1 MKGFFVCLVV
11 FALALTRSARCSSVS
26 PVRSHSGADDSASSL
41 AFVFDVT
48 GSMYD
53 DLKQVIEGAS
63 GILER
68 TLSRRT
74 RPIKNFVLVPF
85 HDPDIGPVSIT
96 TDPKKFQKDLQELFV
111 QGGGDCPE
119 MSIGAIKKA
128 LEVSLPGSFIYVFT
142 DARAKDYRLKRDVL
156 QLVQLRQSQVVFVLT
171 GDCGD
176 RSQPGYR
183 AYEEIAATSSGQIF
197 HLDKQQVNEVLK
209 WVEETV
215 QAMKVHLLSSDH
227 ETAQESQWDV
237 PFDPNLK
244 EVTVSLSGPAPQIEL
259 RDPIGRIVGERQG
272 LRELLNIPNSARVV
286 NLKNPQPGPWILKVA
301 CSGRHS
307 LRVTGVSN
315 LDFRAGFSNVPVS
328 EFSSTRERP
337 IKGIPAHMML
347 KCSGL
352 KPPGLVSTTELM
364 SLGGRT
370 LRTIPVPLPSDRGTG
385 GIWNVPEF
393 KTPSQSFFIKVLG
406 NDADGY
412 SFQRLSSVSYT
423 NIIPEP
429 PLVTMA
435 SIIRGFYMQPATI
448 DCSVESDLPYKLR
461 FIRDGSILGKE
472 RTFESSGKASWD
484 IAHASG
490 GDEGAYECVAQSSA
504 GMGRALTQLTVREP
518 PPVLHPPVNV
528 TSSLGTVAVLSCQVQ
543 GSVRHNL
550 TWYRGGTALTSRS
563 GRVKLLDNSSL
574 QIRGVQSQDA
584 GAYQCRASNPQ
595 GESQALVWLLVP
607 ESPSVVV
614 SPQTHSFSLGAEVHI
629 SCSASGSPP
638 PKLFWSH
645 GNSIL
650 LNTHRTSISPFGML
664 TIREAN
670 PKDSGNYTCMA
681 TNEAGTASQ
690 SVILSYAGIAAV
702 QQVVMVLAGEDA
714 ILECGS
720 TGTPPPL
727 VQWKKGDLDLGSV
740 PFAEQD
746 VHNGTLRIR
755 GVQELDSGDYTCVAS
770 NMAGS
775 SSAVVV
781 LQVGAAPTFSE
792 SPVDITVGVGDNVS
806 LPCFAHGFP
815 KPSLMWRRQDGRPI
829 FAKSSG
835 HVSTSQLPSGALQIQ
850 SVWVDDEGLYV
861 CEAKNQFGS
870 ISALA
875 RVTVTGLE
883 PPLLVEGVPSITT
896 MMGQPLNLPCRLIN
910 GIPLPERIWSHNGK
924 QVRVGGRVFIRSDGS
939 LHVDRSV
946 PDDAGTYTC
955 TAISVAGSANIT
967 ITVEVHAPPEIRA
980 GPLHYTVNE
989 GAPVTLTCEA
999 NGIPKPTITWSKG
1012 RNPLNK
1018 LESAALE
1025 VADGSLFIFSPREED
1040 AGLYVCTASSA
1051 VGYTSREMH
1060 LSVNSKPRI
1069 IGADGPQSPVKLA
1082 AELGSEVILPCEVQG
1097 RPTPL
1102 ISDVR
1107 LIDSKAYTCSAANPA
1122 GNVSLTYNLQV
1133 QAKPKIQPAPTSL
1146 KALIGQTVVLPCVV
1160 QGEPSP
1166 QISWLHNG
1174 LPVGSDRMLKITA
1187 VQRSDSGTYSCVVRN
1202 SAGQDS
1208 NEIALEVLE
1217 GPYFETHGEGII
1229 ESVANRQVVI
1239 PCPARGSPPPLVR
1252 WFRNGLEIQMELG
1265 VSQAEDGSLLIGSAS
1280 ASHSGDFKCVA
1291 TNEAGS
1297 VERKTRLQVNV
1308 PPEIQDEGQHLNL
1321 TVTLKQPLT
1330 LGCDAVGIPTPT
1342 ITWMKDNRPVLETPG
1357 VYLQNGKRLLKIYR
1371 VQHDHAGRFS
1381 CTAQNSA
1388 GEAQRQFTIEV
1399 QAPPV
1404 ISGTSG
1410 IQEVTV
1416 MAGQEVDMQCR
1427 VSGRPLPTVE
1437 WTHDGEVLSR
1447 DGDPHVEFLENG
1459 QRLKVKS
1466 VRLRDRGLYQCMAT
1480 NNAGTQTRQ
1489 FRLIV
1494 QAAPIIRD
1502 SGEDSQVTVVLGF
1515 PSVLHCEVEGIPL
1528 PTITW
1533 LKDNHPIVSSPQ
1545 LTYTQGGQS
1554 LRVAAARVEDAG
1566 AYTCRASNPAGT
1578 AHRHYTLQI
1587 LVPPQI
1593 EGDSTI
1599 LSFSRKEEK
1608 VRINGTL
1615 TLSCLAKGFPE
1626 PVTQW
1631 FKDGQL
1637 LNGNTHAGL
1646 RVNSH
1651 MLHIENALMSH
1662 EGQYT
1667 CVVTNS
1673 AGEDKRDFH
1682 LTIQVPPIF
1691 HRVTNGAADFTL
1703 GEGEGDEE
1711 DPDAPDGM
1719 MERRE
1724 VVLGHSVS
1732 LSCESNAI
1740 PPPRLSWFRQGRELT
1755 SSDGIPRVLA
1765 EDAGRYTCQAVNEA
1779 GEDRMHYYLE
1789 VLVPPVISGETEE
1802 FMLEMDAVVNTTVS
1816 LRCDVSGNPT
1826 PSILSV
1832 QMSDAAGFQCVAE
1845 NKAGT
1850 VERLYTLSV
1859 QVPPRIVGRREEEL
1873 SVVEGHMISLLCDV
1887 QAYPPADI
1895 IWTKDG
1901 QMLEFTTGV
1910 HILPGGQMLQLPRAG
1925 QQDGGQYVC
1934 TATNPAGQ
1942 DQKSI
1947 LLTVYA
1953 LPSLVPRLESES
1965 EVRTPLIG
1973 STLILRCEAKGVP
1986 EPEVT
1991 WYRNGLQLAAGNGLR
2006 IERQQLEIVGVQVAD
2021 GGVYTC
2027 KVSNI
2032 AGQVDRTFRVTVHV
2046 PPVMEGSLL
2055 ETLTQNLG
2063 SHITLI
2069 CEASGIPTP
2078 NISWLKDGEPIESSL
2093 KWNWS
2098 ARGNRLE
2105 LGPLQLTHAGTYT
2118 CIARNTEGQT
2128 QKDYSLIVNAPPTII
2143 DSGHPS
2149 EVSTTLGEE
2158 LTLECQVMGSP
2169 SPKVSWLKNGKTL
2182 ENGNSERTLI
2192 SPDGSTLTLLS
2203 AKPEDSGTY
2212 TCLAVSSAGQES
2224 KIFTL
2229 FVLVPPSISG
2239 ESSVP
2244 REVHSTQHSVVTLE
2258 CKATGMPPP
2267 QISWLRD
2274 GHPLLLSPRV
2284 RLLSADSLL
2293 RIAPV
2298 QLSDS
2303 GIYTCVARS
2312 RAGQAELN
2320 FNLQVQAPPAVE
2332 RTEPTEQV
2340 AVVLGSSV
2348 TLTCE
2353 ARGVPPPT
2361 LSWLKDGQPL
2371 SLHRNLLLDGQ
2382 ESRFVLS
2389 EVSPSDG
2396 GLYSC
2401 VASNQAGSS
2410 TKTFN
2415 LTVLEPPK
2423 ISGSQSPE
2431 EQLVAVDSV
2440 LELECVATGS
2450 PPPTLSWLKDGR
2462 PLQDNVAVME
2472 RDGQLLRI
2480 NKVQANDAGLYTCLA
2495 SSPAGEDGRNHWVRV
2510 QLPPTLL
2517 GSNEIRTVSVPAKG
2531 HLTLEC
2537 QTDSDPPP
2545 DIEWY
2550 KDNVKLHFG
2559 GRIQSIAGGQ
2569 YLEIQ
2574 DIRMQDSGQYSCV
2587 VTNLAGS
2594 TSLFFTVEILLPPVI
2609 REGSSLIIAHV
2620 SQDAVLPCEV
2630 DGAPSSSVLWRK
2642 DGAPVPHHNT
2652 VQLSDVGRY
2661 YCSVSNQAG
2670 SDHRGMDLKVYVGP
2684 SISPG
2689 PFNVTVV
2696 TGQRAT
2702 LSCESTGIPAPQ
2714 VSWKRNGSPLSS
2726 LIITSPSAEDEG
2738 YFECTVTNEVG
2749 EERRV
2754 IEVILQVPPVIKDDV
2769 GSVTAIKMSP
2779 VVLPCHATG
2788 RPEPVISW
2796 NKNWMQLGTRGG
2808 SYRVLPTGA
2817 LEILAATP
2825 SHAGKYTCSAR
2836 NPVGV
2841 AYKHVTLTVQEP
2853 PEIRPMAE
2861 ELQVVL
2867 HHSVI
2872 LPCEVQG
2879 FPRPSITWQREGV
2892 PVATGHRLAILPN
2905 GSLKFSRVTLGDAG
2919 TYQCLAQNEAGTGMG
2934 QTKLTLQVP
2943 PVLSVPR
2950 LEYMVVLGQ
2959 PVSLDCTADGQP
2971 KPEVTWNKERRPV
2984 VEGSHLRL
2992 FSNGTLH
2999 IIATQ
3004 RSDGGIYTCSAR
3016 NSVGKASH
3024 DIRLVVHTPPQIFV
3038 AQSEM
3043 SIMQGL
3049 RVVLPCAAKGV
3060 PEPKLS
3066 WEKLGIPLVNQP
3078 GKYTLRESG
3087 GLIIDRAEPGDAGV
3101 FTCVATNTAG
3111 TARWDIRLTVN
3122 MRPAFKELPGD
3133 VTLNRGQSLTL
3144 SCHADGTPTPTITWT
3159 SNNKPYSAAS
3169 VDEAGRSSV
3178 MIENVT
3184 TSDGGTYA
3192 CIAENT
3198 VGLIRAL
3205 SFVRI
3210 REPPTLRGEAHT
3222 SQTVVQG
3229 KAAMLDCTVS
3239 GDPVPSL
3246 RWHKDGQPLLGSL
3259 RFHPLR
3265 NGSLALYTA
3274 TIGDSGEYR
3283 CVAESEAG
3291 AAERTISLKVQVP
3304 GGFSNWEEW
3313 GPCSVTCGQGIQE
3326 RIRFCNNP
3334 PPANGGPLC
3343 EGPSVNSRKCQATLC
3358 PGESPRRA
3366 RGSLIGM
3373 VNEKEF
3379 GVAFLEANITENEMD
3394 GTSTLEAHVENIPP
3408 SIGPLLRIL
3417 VSVFTPVY
3425 WTTVYQTLETQ
3436 NGFSVTGGQF
3446 RQESQLEFDTG
3457 EVLRLTHVARG
3468 LDAEGAL
3475 LVDIVIN
3482 GFVPPMLST
3491 SNLKLQE
3498 FDESYVQ
3505 TGSGQLYSWSTQ
3517 NHIRDGAPLT
3527 LRCNHSVAFEGPES
3541 RQGPLLQLLRL
3552 TGISSIYN
3560 LYSLSLDFKM
3570 TASLLIPEGNGET
3583 CPRGFVLDT
3592 ASYCADEDE
3601 CAADSPCSHS
3611 CNNIMGGFSC
3621 ACPSGFTISMES
3633 NTCQDIDECTQ
3644 GSHLCHPNQQCVN
3657 TIGTY
3662 RCQAKCGLGF
3672 KPSIAGTSCED
3683 VDECQ
3688 ESAVSPCQQHCF
3700 NTLGSFRCTCHPG
3713 YQLLGQRCLDI
3724 NECLRNVCPAHQQC
3738 RNTEGGYQCFDS
3750 CPAGMTT
3757 AENGVCVGKESLD
3770 ENPDYFVSK
3779 RLTGL
3784 VLADIDECQDGS
3796 HMCRYSQICQNTI
3809 GGYGCVCPRGYHSQ
3823 GVGRPCMDIDEC
3835 AQVPSP
3841 CAFQC
3846 RNVPGSFR
3854 CLCPPGT
3861 VLLGDGRS
3869 CAGLER
3875 GHIFSNAT
3883 RVHARLRPQLV
3894 STVERPFLTRL
3905 SPCQHECRNTLGS
3918 YQCTCPPGY
3927 QLLSNGRTCKDI
3939 DECAVQGVQCGP
3951 NQMCFNT
3958 RGGYQCLDTPCPTSY
3973 QRGRNPGTC
3982 YRPCSS
3988 RLDCGSVTSFPL
4000 LQYKLLTLPLGIPA
4014 QHNVVRLSAFS
4025 ESGVLQDNT
4034 SFTILEQAGDHGDR
4048 PFGIRDEAGRG
4059 IIFTLKPLDW
4069 SGLVRLRVQA
4079 TTRSE
4084 QGRITYQSI
4093 FIIYISISKYPY

>member
-1 MKGFFVCLVV
+1 MNKFIVSFLI
-11 FALALTRSARCSSVS
+11 LALTTSALSSSVS
-26 PVRSHSGADDSASSL
+26 PVKRHSGADDSASTL

-53 DLKQVIEGAS
+53 DLKQVIDGAS
-63 GILER
+63 RILER

-227 ETAQESQWDV
+227 ETAQETQWEV
-237 PFDPNLK
+237 SFDPSLK

-259 RDPIGRIVGERQG
+259 RDPLGRVVGERQG
-272 LRELLNIPNSARVV
+272 LTELLNIPNSARVV
-286 NLKNPQPGPWILKVA
+286 NLKNPRPGPWTLKVG
-301 CSGRHS
+301 CGGRHT

-315 LDFRAGFSNVPVS
+315 LDFRAGFSSVPVT
-328 EFSSTRERP
+328 EFSRTRERP
-337 IKGIPAHMML
+337 IKGVPAHVML

-352 KPPGLVSTTELM
+352 KPPGLVTNMELV
-364 SLGGRT
+364 SLGGRS
-370 LRTIPVPLPSDRGTG
+370 LRTIPVPLPDDGGSG
-385 GIWNVPEF
+385 GIWRIPEF
-393 KTPSQSFFIKVLG
+393 RTPSQSFFLKVSG
-406 NDADGY
+406 NDGDGY
-412 SFQRLSSVSYT
+412 NFQRLSSVSYT

-429 PLVTMA
+429 PQVNMPTVV
-435 SIIRGFYMQPATI
+435 RGFYMQPVTI
-448 DCSVESDLPYKLR
+448 DCSVESDLPYRLR
-461 FIRDGSILGKE
+461 FTKGGSTIGEE
-472 RTFESSGKASWD
+472 RTYESSVKASWE
-484 IAHASG
+484 IPHASG
-490 GDEGAYECVAQSSA
+490 SDEGAYECVAQSTA
-504 GMGRALTQLTVREP
+504 GMGRALTQLTIREP

-528 TSSLGTVAVLSCQVQ
+528 TSFPGTVAVLSCQVQ

-550 TWYRGGTALTSRS
+550 TWYRTGTALSSRS
-563 GRVKLLDNSSL
+563 GRVKVLANSSL
-574 QIRGVQSQDA
+574 EISWVRSQDA
-584 GAYQCRASNPQ
+584 GPYQCRATNTN
-595 GESQALVWLLVP
+595 GESQAVVWLVVL
-607 ESPSVVV
+607 EAPSVVV
-614 SPQTHSFSLGAEVHI
+614 SPQTQSFSLGAEFHI

-638 PKLFWSH
+638 PKVFWSH
-645 GNSIL
+645 GNIFLS
-650 LNTHRTSISPFGML
+650 NHHRMSISESGTL
-664 TIREAN
+664 TVQGAVPEDA
-670 PKDSGNYTCMA
+670 GNYTCLA

-690 SVILSYAGIAAV
+690 SVSVSYAEPPSISVA
-702 QQVVMVLAGEDA
+702 QQVVMVIAGEDA
-714 ILECGS
+714 SLECQAS
-720 TGTPPPL
+720 GTPPPL
-727 VQWKKGDLDLGSV
+727 VKWQKGDLDLGTV
-740 PFAEQD
+740 PFAEQN
-746 VHNGTLRIR
+746 VHRGSLRIR

-770 NMAGS
+770 NIAGS
-775 SSAVVV
+775 ASAVVI

-792 SPVDITVGVGDNVS
+792 SPVDIAAGVGDNIT
-806 LPCFAHGFP
+806 LPCIARGFP
-815 KPSLMWRRQDGRPI
+815 TPSLTWRRQDGRPI
-829 FAKSSG
+829 FGKSSG
-835 HVSTSQLPSGALQIQ
+835 HVGTSQLSSGALQIQ
-850 SVWVDDEGLYV
+850 SIWVDDEGVYV

-870 ISALA
+870 IKALA

-883 PPLLVEGVPSITT
+883 APLLVQGAPAVTVMI
-896 MMGQPLNLPCRLIN
+896 GQPLNLPCMLLD
-910 GIPLPERIWSHNGK
+910 GIPFPDRVWTHNGK
-924 QVRVGGRVFIRSDGS
+924 QVRVGGRVFLRSDGS
-939 LHVDRSV
+939 LHVDRAGAG
-946 PDDAGTYTC
+946 DAGTYVC
-955 TAISVAGSANIT
+955 TAINVAGSANIT
-967 ITVEVHAPPEIRA
+967 VTVEVHAPPDIKA
-980 GPLHYTVNE
+980 GPLHYTANE
-989 GAPVTLTCEA
+989 GTPISLFCEA
-999 NGIPKPTITWSKG
+999 SGFPKPTIVWSKG
-1012 RNPLNK
+1012 RDPSNRPVSAPL
-1018 LESAALE
+1018 EAAG
-1025 VADGSLFIFSPREED
+1025 GSLYIPSPTAED
-1040 AGLYVCTASSA
+1040 AGVYVCTATSA

-1069 IGADGPQSPVKLA
+1069 AGADGSQAMVKMA
-1082 AELGSEVILPCEVQG
+1082 AEVGSEVILPCEVHG
-1097 RPTPL
+1097 SPTPL
-1102 ISDVR
+1102 VTWSRNGQPIPPVTAWFTILPSGSLKISDVR
-1107 LIDSKAYTCSAANPA
+1107 LIDSKFYTCSAANPA

-1133 QAKPKIQPAPTSL
+1133 QAKPRIQPAPPSL

-1174 LPVGSDRMLKITA
+1174 LLVSSDRMLKIQA
-1187 VQRSDSGTYSCVVRN
+1187 VQHSDSGTYSCVAKN
-1202 SAGQDS
+1202 SAGEDTI
-1208 NEIALEVLE
+1208 EIVLNILE
-1217 GPYFETHGEGII
+1217 GPYFKTNGETII
-1229 ESVANRQVVI
+1229 ETVANSRVLI
-1239 PCPARGSPPPLVR
+1239 PCPARGSPAPWVR
-1252 WFRNGLEIQMELG
+1252 WFKNGLEVHMERSEHG
-1265 VSQAEDGSLLIGSAS
+1265 VSLAENGSLVIGSAS

-1297 VERKTRLQVNV
+1297 VERKTRLKVNGETFAAF
-1308 PPEIQDEGQHLNL
+1308 PHEFSSSLL
-1321 TVTLKQPLT
+1321 SSSSY
-1330 LGCDAVGIPTPT
+1330 
-1342 ITWMKDNRPVLETPG
+1342 PVFIHCL
-1357 VYLQNGKRLLKIYR
+1357 
-1371 VQHDHAGRFS
+1371 F
-1381 CTAQNSA
+1381 TAAPMIRDA
-1388 GEAQRQFTIEV
+1388 GENSE
-1399 QAPPV
+1399 
-1404 ISGTSG
+1404 
-1410 IQEVTV
+1410 
-1416 MAGQEVDMQCR
+1416 
-1427 VSGRPLPTVE
+1427 
-1437 WTHDGEVLSR
+1437 
-1447 DGDPHVEFLENG
+1447 
-1459 QRLKVKS
+1459 
-1466 VRLRDRGLYQCMAT
+1466 
-1480 NNAGTQTRQ
+1480 
-1489 FRLIV
+1489 
-1494 QAAPIIRD
+1494 
-1502 SGEDSQVTVVLGF
+1502 VTVVLGF
-1515 PSVLHCEVEGIPL
+1515 PAVLHCEVEGIPL

-1533 LKDNHPIVSSPQ
+1533 LKENQPIVSSPQ

-1554 LRVAAARVEDAG
+1554 LRVAAARGEDAG
-1566 AYTCRASNPAGT
+1566 TYTCRATNPAGT
-1578 AHRHYTLQI
+1578 AHRHHTLRI
-1587 LVPPQI
+1587 MVPPQI
-1593 EGDSTI
+1593 EGDSTT
-1599 LSFSRKEEK
+1599 LSFGKREEK
-1608 VRINGTL
+1608 VRINGTM

-1637 LNGNTHAGL
+1637 LNGNTHTGL

-1651 MLHIENALMSH
+1651 LLLIENAMLSH

-1682 LTIQVPPIF
+1682 LIIQVPPIF
-1691 HRVTNGAADFTL
+1691 HRVINGAAGFSL
-1703 GEGEGDEE
+1703 GEREDEE
-1711 DPDAPDGM
+1711 SPDGTEGM
-1719 MERRE
+1719 VERRE
-1724 VVLGHSVS
+1724 VVLGHSIS

-1740 PPPRLSWFRQGRELT
+1740 PPPRLSWYRQGRQLT
-1755 SSDGIPRVLA
+1755 SSDGVVLLPGGNVLQIPRVQL
-1765 EDAGRYTCQAVNEA
+1765 EDAGKYTCQAVNEA
-1779 GEDRMHYYLE
+1779 GEDKMHYDLE
-1789 VLVPPVISGETEE
+1789 VLVPPLLDGQTDE
-1802 FMLEMDAVVNTTVS
+1802 FMQDVDAVVNSTIS
-1816 LRCDVSGNPT
+1816 LRCDVTGNPT
-1826 PSILSV
+1826 PSVSWLKDGLALYSSPHHQILEDGKLLEILNV
-1832 QMSDAAGFQCVAE
+1832 QVSDVASYQCVAE
-1845 NKAGT
+1845 NKAGA
-1850 VERLYTLSV
+1850 VERLYSLSV
-1859 QVPPRIVGRREEEL
+1859 QVPPRIVGHREEDM

-1887 QAYPPADI
+1887 QSYPPADI

-1901 QMLEFTTGV
+1901 QVLEFSTGI

-1925 QQDGGQYVC
+1925 QQDAGQYVC
-1934 TATNPAGQ
+1934 TATNSAGQ

-1953 LPSLVPRLESES
+1953 LPTLVPRLGSES
-1965 EVRTPLIG
+1965 EVMTPQVG
-1973 STLILRCEAKGVP
+1973 SSLILRCEANGTP

-2006 IERQQLEIVGVQVAD
+2006 IERQQLEIVGVQVKKQ
-2021 GGVYTC
+2021 G
-2027 KVSNI
+2027 KNL
-2032 AGQVDRTFRVTVHV
+2032 RL
-2046 PPVMEGSLL
+2046 PPVMEGPLH
-2055 ETLTQNLG
+2055 ETLTQNMG

-2069 CEASGIPTP
+2069 CEASGVPVP
-2078 NISWLKDGEPIESSL
+2078 NIAWLKDGSPIESSL
-2093 KWNWS
+2093 QWNWS

-2105 LGPLQLTHAGTYT
+2105 LGPLQLSHAGTYT
-2118 CIARNTEGQT
+2118 CIAKNSEGQT
-2128 QKDYSLIVNAPPTII
+2128 QKDYSLTIFASPTII

-2149 EVSTTLGEE
+2149 EVSAPVGEE
-2158 LTLECQVMGSP
+2158 LTLECRVIGTP
-2169 SPKVSWLKNGKTL
+2169 TPKVSWLKNGKTL
-2182 ENGNSERTLI
+2182 ENGNTEHIDI
-2192 SPDGSTLTLLS
+2192 SPDGSTLTLLNIR
-2203 AKPEDSGTY
+2203 PEDSGTY

-2224 KIFTL
+2224 KIYTL
-2229 FVLVPPSISG
+2229 FVLVPPSMSG
-2239 ESSVP
+2239 ETSVP
-2244 REVHSTQHSVVTLE
+2244 REVHTTQHSVVTLE
-2258 CKATGMPPP
+2258 CKATGIPQP

-2284 RLLSADSLL
+2284 HLLSADTIL
-2293 RIAPV
+2293 RSV
-2298 QLSDS
+2298 LHLSDS

-2312 RAGQAELN
+2312 RAGSAELN
-2320 FNLQVQAPPAVE
+2320 FDLHVQAPPAVE

-2340 AVVLGSSV
+2340 AVVQGSSV

-2382 ESRFVLS
+2382 ETRFLLS
-2389 EVSPSDG
+2389 DVGPSDG

-2423 ISGSQSPE
+2423 ISGPSSPD

-2440 LELECVATGS
+2440 LELECIAAGL

-2462 PLQDNVAVME
+2462 PLQDSMAVIE

-2480 NKVQANDAGLYTCLA
+2480 NKVQVEDAGLYTCIA

-2517 GSNEIRTVSVPAKG
+2517 GSNDVRTVSVPAKG

-2545 DIEWY
+2545 EIEWY
-2550 KDNVKLHFG
+2550 RDDVKLQLG

-2574 DIRMQDSGQYSCV
+2574 DVRTQDSGQYSCV
-2587 VTNLAGS
+2587 VTNIAGS

-2609 REGSSLIIAHV
+2609 REGSSLIVAHV
-2620 SQDAVLPCEV
+2620 NQDAVLPCEV
-2630 DGAPSSSVLWRK
+2630 EGGPSSSVLWRK
-2642 DGAPVPHHNT
+2642 DGGPVPLHHGRFT
-2652 VQLSDVGRY
+2652 LLSEGSLRIASVQLSDTGRY

-2670 SDHRGMDLKVYVGP
+2670 SDHRAMDLKVYVGP

-2696 TGQRAT
+2696 TGQRAV

-2714 VSWKRNGSPLSS
+2714 VSWKRNGSPLNVDLQSGAYRLMSSGS
-2726 LIITSPSAEDEG
+2726 LIITSPSVEDEG

-2769 GSVTAIKMSP
+2769 SSVTAVKMSP

-2788 RPEPVISW
+2788 RPDPVISW
-2796 NKNWMQLGTRGG
+2796 NKNWMQLGARGG

-2836 NPVGV
+2836 NSVGV

-2861 ELQVVL
+2861 EVQVVL
-2867 HHSVI
+2867 HHSVV

-2879 FPRPSITWQREGV
+2879 FPRPTITWQREGV
-2892 PVATGHRLAILPN
+2892 PVATGWFGCSLAVYLKLKVQLHIHLTV
-2905 GSLKFSRVTLGDAG
+2905 SLT
-2919 TYQCLAQNEAGTGMG
+2919 
-2934 QTKLTLQVP
+2934 VP

-2950 LEYMVVLGQ
+2950 LEYTAVLGQ
-2959 PVSLDCTADGQP
+2959 PVSLECSADGQP
-2971 KPEVTWNKERRPV
+2971 KPEVTWHRERRPV
-2984 VEGSHLRL
+2984 VEGTHLRL

-2999 IIATQ
+2999 ITATQ
-3004 RSDGGIYTCSAR
+3004 RSDAGIYTCSAR
-3016 NSVGKASH
+3016 NNAGRASH
-3024 DIRLVVHTPPQIFV
+3024 DIRVILQTPPQISV
-3038 AQSEM
+3038 GQSEV
-3043 SIMQGL
+3043 SVIQGFQALLPCTAQGL
-3049 RVVLPCAAKGV
+3049 
-3060 PEPKLS
+3060 PEPRVS
-3066 WEKLGIPLVNQP
+3066 WEKQGVPVPTLP
-3078 GKYTLRESG
+3078 GKFTLLRSG
-3087 GLIIDRAEPGDAGV
+3087 ELIIERAESGDAGL

-3111 TARWDIRLTVN
+3111 TARWDIRLSVN
-3122 MRPAFKELPGD
+3122 MRPTFKELPGD
-3133 VTLNRGQSLTL
+3133 VTLNKGQSLTL
-3144 SCHADGTPTPTITWT
+3144 SCHAQGTPTPTITWT
-3159 SNNKPYSAAS
+3159 ANNRPYTGAS
-3169 VDEAGRSSV
+3169 VDGSGRSSV
-3178 MIENVT
+3178 IIDNITV
-3184 TSDGGTYA
+3184 SDGGTYV

-3198 VGLIRAL
+3198 VGSIRAL
-3205 SFVRI
+3205 SFVRV
-3210 REPPTLRGEAHT
+3210 REPPMLRGEAHT
-3222 SQTVVQG
+3222 TQTVVQG
-3229 KAAMLDCTVS
+3229 KAAMLDCAVS

-3246 RWHKDGQPLLGSL
+3246 RWYKNGQPILGSL

-3265 NGSLALYTA
+3265 NGSLALYSA

-3291 AAERTISLKVQVP
+3291 VVERTISLKVQVP
-3304 GGFSNWEEW
+3304 GGYSNWEEW
-3313 GPCSVTCGQGIQE
+3313 GPCSTTCGQGIQE

-3334 PPANGGPLC
+3334 SPANGGPSC
-3343 EGPSVNSRKCQATLC
+3343 EGPNVDSRKCQASLC

-3373 VNEKEF
+3373 INEKEF
-3379 GVAFLEANITENEMD
+3379 GVAHLEANITENEAD

-3408 SIGPLLRIL
+3408 SVGPLLRVL
-3417 VSVFTPVY
+3417 VSVFAPVY
-3425 WTTVYQTLETQ
+3425 WTTVHQSPETQ
-3436 NGFSVTGGQF
+3436 NGFSLTQGQF

-3457 EVLRLTHVARG
+3457 EVLKMTHVARG

-3482 GFVPPMLST
+3482 GFVPPMLLT
-3491 SNLKLQE
+3491 SNLNLQE

-3505 TGSGQLYSWSTQ
+3505 TGSGQLYSWSSQ
-3517 NHIRDGAPLT
+3517 NHMWDGAPLT
-3527 LRCNHSVAFEGPES
+3527 LRCNHSVVFEGPEN

-3552 TGISSIYN
+3552 TGISST
-3560 LYSLSLDFKM
+3560 YSFFTLSLEFKM
-3570 TASLLIPEGNGET
+3570 TGSLLIPEGDGET
-3583 CPRGFVLDT
+3583 CPKGFVLDT

-3601 CAADSPCSHS
+3601 CAVDSPCSHS

-3621 ACPSGFTISMES
+3621 ACPSGFTISTES
-3633 NTCQDIDECTQ
+3633 NTCRDILMAL
-3644 GSHLCHPNQQCVN
+3644 S
-3657 TIGTY
+3657 II
-3662 RCQAKCGLGF
+3662 KF
-3672 KPSIAGTSCED
+3672 KFAYCD
-3683 VDECQ
+3683 LYVDECQ
-3688 ESAVSPCQQHCF
+3688 ESAVSPCQQQCF
-3700 NTLGSFRCTCHPG
+3700 NTLGSYRCTCHPG
-3713 YQLLGQRCLDI
+3713 YQLVGHRCLDI

-3738 RNTEGGYQCFDS
+3738 RNTDGGYECFDS
-3750 CPAGMTT
+3750 CPSGMTT
-3757 AENGVCVGKESLD
+3757 AENGVCV
-3770 ENPDYFVSK
+3770 
-3779 RLTGL
+3779 
-3784 VLADIDECQDGS
+3784 DIDECQDGS

-3809 GGYGCVCPRGYHSQ
+3809 GGFECICPRGYRSQ
-3823 GVGRPCMDIDEC
+3823 GVGRPCIDIDEC

-3875 GHIFSNAT
+3875 GHIFTNST
-3883 RVHARLRPQLV
+3883 RVQARLRPQLV
-3894 STVERPFLTRL
+3894 STLERPYLTRL
-3905 SPCQHECRNTLGS
+3905 SVLPEHLGSSRRPRHECPVGYTSKDGTCIDIDECAFKKPCQHECRNTVGS
-3918 YQCTCPPGY
+3918 YRCTCPPGY

-3939 DECAVQGVQCGP
+3939 DECTVQGVQCGP

-3982 YRPCSS
+3982 YRPCTS
-3988 RLDCGSVTSFPL
+3988 RLDCGSTGFPP

-4014 QHNVVRLSAFS
+4014 HHNLARLSAFS
-4025 ESGVLQDNT
+4025 ESGVLQDHT
-4034 SFTILEQAGDHGDR
+4034 SFTILEQGGENGER
-4048 PFGIRDEAGRG
+4048 PFGIKDEAGRG
-4059 IIFTLKPLDW
+4059 IIFTVKALDW
-4069 SGLVRLRVQA
+4069 PGLVRLRVQA
-4079 TTRSE
+4079 TTLSD